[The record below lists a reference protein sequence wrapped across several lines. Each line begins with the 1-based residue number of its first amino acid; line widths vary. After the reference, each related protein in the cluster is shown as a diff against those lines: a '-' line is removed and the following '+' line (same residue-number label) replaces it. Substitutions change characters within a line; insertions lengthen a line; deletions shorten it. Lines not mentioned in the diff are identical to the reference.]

1 MQCLL
6 SLKYPV
12 QRATRAKLARLY
24 YHLTVLPGMEARIAE
39 VTAKMCMTLLDG
51 KRRSSIADLV
61 LPWRPLYTLLE
72 RELFPKQRK
81 TGMTTISDTLLDL
94 AEYAQRFFDPREAE
108 EMLKEMLP
116 MMDGSSINVS
126 CIEFVDY
133 TRSLLTFL
141 TPYSQ
146 SWLPNRC

>member
-1 MQCLL
+1 
-6 SLKYPV
+6 
-12 QRATRAKLARLY
+12 
-24 YHLTVLPGMEARIAE
+24 MEARIAE